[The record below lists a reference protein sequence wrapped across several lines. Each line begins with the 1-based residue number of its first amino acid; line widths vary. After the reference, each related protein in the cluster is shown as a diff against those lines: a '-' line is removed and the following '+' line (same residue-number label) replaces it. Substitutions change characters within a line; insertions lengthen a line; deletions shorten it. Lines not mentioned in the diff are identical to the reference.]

1 RQSSLQRFADPAD
14 YPEMGAQVVATEPE
28 VVEVAVGTESE
39 AAESNG
45 ATEPAAAEAAND
57 AVVAEEE
64 VMDALD
70 ETVAVEEAA
79 VEAPAEAMAEEEE
92 IAETPLAETVA
103 AQAEVVDATANGA
116 GTEAGGSVRVVMR
129 RSGNFGR
136 DQEYLDKFNRVALKH
151 AGGAELF
158 LLIADDEAQVALR
171 WKLQVTPDAGFVA
184 AIEALDGSE
193 RVEVQAAGDGGT
205 AG

>member
-1 RQSSLQRFADPAD
+1 
-14 YPEMGAQVVATEPE
+14 
-28 VVEVAVGTESE
+28 
-39 AAESNG
+39 
-45 ATEPAAAEAAND
+45 
-57 AVVAEEE
+57 
-64 VMDALD
+64 MDALD

-79 VEAPAEAMAEEEE
+79 VEAPAEAGVVEEDVVEVPAEAMAEEEE